1 MKFGRR
7 LILPSLSAIGL
18 SLMLYAI
25 RPSGV
30 AQFPGAEAKDQITP
44 TLVANTTAIETGKAF
59 TLGVRFEIKDTWYT
73 SWRFVGDI
81 GMPLEV
87 VWELPPGFKAGPLQW
102 PLPVSHAAAGDF
114 LNYVYE
120 HETMLFVEITPPAT
134 FSADRVT
141 LKARAAWQACDP
153 MTCVP
158 GSAIVEL
165 SLAVGPAQPA
175 NAELF
180 AKWRAQIP
188 KTTPP
193 PFQIEW
199 QRDKADEFSI
209 RIVGLAKEIKAEFFP
224 LPPNK
229 DVKPGHPKLSEVA
242 DDGTRTITFPIEEG
256 GAPNLPWQ
264 GVIATSKD
272 GATREGWQVAASGQV
287 SEAASATP
295 TEAASSASSQTTSLL
310 AILWGAFLGGLI
322 LNLMPCVLPVIALK
336 IFGFISQANEEP
348 RRVFHLGLAF
358 AAGVLV
364 FFLGLAALAIGLRAA
379 GHGFFWGMQFSD
391 PRLLIGLISLV
402 VLFALSMFGA
412 FDITLGGATENT
424 IGKLA
429 GHGGYGGA
437 FVHGL
442 FTTLLGTSCTAPFV
456 GPVLGLAVTQ
466 PPAVIVT
473 IFATMAAGMSLPYVL
488 LTWKPAWM
496 RFLPK
501 PGVWMERFK
510 QLMGFVLLAVAIWL
524 LGVVGSTRGATAMT
538 AVAWFLTFLAVAAWI
553 FGAGQRRWWALV
565 LALTVASAGGAVFLP
580 DAMKKAAAA
589 EREIKPNSVGIVW
602 EPYSE
607 QRLEEARKS
616 GPVFIDFTAEWCP
629 NCKTN
634 EKFVIN
640 TKPVADAFKAK
651 RVTTL
656 VADWTDFDPA
666 ITAKIKSFQRI
677 GVPVYVLY
685 PPGPAQPVVLPE
697 FLTQAM
703 MLRYLADLP
712 D

>member
-1 MKFGRR
+1 M
-7 LILPSLSAIGL
+7 A
-18 SLMLYAI
+18 A
-25 RPSGV
+25 
-30 AQFPGAEAKDQITP
+30 
-44 TLVANTTAIETGKAF
+44 
-59 TLGVRFEIKDTWYT
+59 
-73 SWRFVGDI
+73 
-81 GMPLEV
+81 
-87 VWELPPGFKAGPLQW
+87 
-102 PLPVSHAAAGDF
+102 PVSHAAAGDF

-120 HETMLFVEITPPAT
+120 RETMLFAEITPPANL
-134 FSADRVT
+134 SADRVT
-141 LKARAAWQACDP
+141 LKAKATWQACDP

-158 GSAIVEL
+158 GAATVEL
-165 SLAVGPAQPA
+165 PLATGRTRPA

-188 KTTPP
+188 KTNPP

-199 QRDKADEFSI
+199 QRDKANEFTI
-209 RIVGLAKEIKAEFFP
+209 RIVGLGKDFNAEFFP
-224 LPPNK
+224 LPPSK
-229 DVKPGHPKLSEVA
+229 EVKPGHPKLSDVA

-256 GAPNLPWQ
+256 GAPNLPWE
-264 GVIATSKD
+264 GVIATSKE
-272 GATREGWQVAASGQV
+272 GAPREGWHVAAAGQV
-287 SEAASATP
+287 SE
-295 TEAASSASSQTTSLL
+295 SASTARPAPPAVDGSTAAPTSLL
-310 AILWGAFLGGLI
+310 AILWGAFVGGLI

-429 GHGGYGGA
+429 GRGGYSGA

-466 PPAVIVT
+466 PPVVIVA

-553 FGAGQRRWWALV
+553 FGAGQRRWWAVV
-565 LALTVASAGGAVFLP
+565 LALMVASAGGAVFLP
-580 DAMKKAAAA
+580 DAMKKKASPG

-607 QRLEEARKS
+607 GRLEEARKA
-616 GPVFIDFTAEWCP
+616 GPAFIDFTAEWCP
-629 NCKTN
+629 NCKAN

-685 PPGPAQPVVLPE
+685 PPGAAQPVVLPE

-703 MLRYLADLP
+703 LLRYLADLP